1 MTRSKSLLI
10 GLIATLLSVIA
21 TFAQEDRQR
30 HTLGIDMGPVTLD
43 VVVIDQR
50 GSPVAGLQKDHFK
63 AYEADVQQTI
73 TTFVPAEA
81 PVTVAILAE
90 LRYIAGWDWHDI
102 VKPAARFIQSLRED
116 DWAAL
121 VFYDIR
127 PETLVDFTKD
137 KRVLLQGLQDDVRT
151 PVYRAASL
159 YDAMCSTLDR
169 LESIS
174 GKKAI
179 LLLSTGLDTVSKH
192 NYPEMMRKAELSNT
206 VIYIINLGSNNPAFA
221 DRTMRFLARQTGGA
235 AFIEDIHGKYW
246 GIHHEPEKSLDEAIE
261 TVGEYVKHQYSISF
275 VPKNLKKDGKL
286 HKIRVEVIDRD
297 LSKNGK
303 PDTLSVRHKEGYY
316 VPKS

>member
-1 MTRSKSLLI
+1 MTRSRSLLI
-10 GLIATLLSVIA
+10 GLFAILLSVIA
-21 TFAQEDRQR
+21 TFAQDGRQQ
-30 HTLGIDMGPVTLD
+30 HMLGIDVGSVTLD

-50 GSPVAGLQKDHFK
+50 GSPVAGLQKDDFK
-63 AYEADVQQTI
+63 AYEGDVQQTI

-90 LRYIAGWDWHDI
+90 FRYIAGWDWHDI

-116 DWAAL
+116 DWGAL
-121 VFYDIR
+121 VFYDIH

-137 KRVLLQGLQDDVRT
+137 KRVLLQGLQELRT

-192 NYPEMMRKAELSNT
+192 NYSKTMRKAELSNT
-206 VIYIINLGSNNPAFA
+206 VIYTINLGSDNPPLA
-221 DRTMRFLARQTGGA
+221 DRTMRFFARQTGGA

-246 GIHHEPEKSLDEAIE
+246 GIHHEPEKSLDEAVE
-261 TVGEYVKHQYSISF
+261 NVGEYLKHQYSISF

-286 HKIRVEVIDRD
+286 HKLRVEVIDRD
-297 LSKNGK
+297 LSNNGK

-316 VPKS
+316 APKS